1 MLTPWTRS
9 LGLQAGHALME
20 REPEIL
26 EPPKRYSLL
35 NPAQSVKV
43 KVQIMQRVKG
53 RRVHFAGK
61 KKVPEV
67 RTREGA
73 AGVAAAAGIGRQ
85 PVVDVARVL
94 DIETPSAREELAVAG
109 VPGRQDAIEQI
120 DAPRH

>member
-1 MLTPWTRS
+1 
-9 LGLQAGHALME
+9 ME

-53 RRVHFAGK
+53 RRVHFAGQ

-67 RTREGA
+67 RTRERPA
-73 AGVAAAAGIGRQ
+73 RVAAAAGIGRQ
-85 PVVDVARVL
+85 LIVGIARVL
-94 DIETPSAREELAVAG
+94 DIQTPVAREELAVAG

-120 DAPRH
+120 DTPRH